1 MGKQS
6 RGCSKKKKKM
16 EGAVLGRESRNT
28 GLINLVNNS
37 RRIRGRKSAEEN
49 ILT

>member
-1 MGKQS
+1 
-6 RGCSKKKKKM
+6 M
-16 EGAVLGRESRNT
+16 EGAVFVRELRNT
-28 GLINLVNNS
+28 GLINLVNSS